1 MGRSSNETAAP
12 HKADYVQLN
21 ITRLMNSAG
30 LCAAVTVGPGEGWG
44 SGRTL
49 RITPQLADA
58 DVSPQTLHRRKAMH
72 LNEASVP
79 LSYIQDSP
87 GHVELSITLSLHA
100 RKVMRSV

>member
-1 MGRSSNETAAP
+1 MDKTGETTPPNEQRWVMRSVDP
-12 HKADYVQLN
+12 LVLV
-21 ITRLMNSAG
+21 R
-30 LCAAVTVGPGEGWG
+30 GWG

-58 DVSPQTLHRRKAMH
+58 DVSPHTLRRRKAMH

-79 LSYIQDSP
+79 LSYLRDSP

-100 RKVMRSV
+100 REVMRSV